1 MKLLAALLLTI
12 TLSGCSPFGI
22 VGSMLTDDA
31 PSLDVDTQIGKTNEK
46 VTGVKAEEFSLVK
59 KETTADTVVE
69 DAKIGTISAT
79 GDVSIDEQVPA
90 WIWLL
95 AILGWLLPSPS
106 EIWKGLGNL
115 AYSIKR
121 FIKE

>member
-1 MKLLAALLLTI
+1 MKLLTALLLTI

-79 GDVSIDEQVPA
+79 GEMNKY
-90 WIWLL
+90 
-95 AILGWLLPSPS
+95 LP
-106 EIWKGLGNL
+106 GYG
-115 AYSIKR
+115 Y
-121 FIKE
+121 

>member
-1 MKLLAALLLTI
+1 MKLLTALLLTI

-22 VGSMLTDDA
+22 VGSMLTDDT

-46 VTGVKAEEFSLVK
+46 VTGVKAEEVSIG
-59 KETTADTVVE
+59 KEVIEVGNVV
-69 DAKIGTISAT
+69 